1 MKEVMITLLV
11 CVVIYEIFEHVILP
25 LFWTMRYRRRK
36 SAYGPPGMIGKRC
49 VVKQWENTR
58 GKVSV
63 GGELW
68 NATSESQLIPG
79 SEAVIRDINN
89 LTLMVAPSE
98 KLIET
103 TNDEIHQ
110 TINHQGSIQKPLLIH
125 PGGMFVHWPKLA
137 PVGCANRSNSSAPQS
152 CGYPVPIISCI
163 WFFYLRKRAQISL
176 TTPKSTVRRDSERF

>member
-36 SAYGPPGMIGKRC
+36 SAYGPSGMIGKRC
-49 VVKQWENTR
+49 VVKQWKGTH

-63 GGELW
+63 GWELW

-79 SEAVIRDINN
+79 SEAIIRDINN

-98 KLIET
+98 KLI
-103 TNDEIHQ
+103 
-110 TINHQGSIQKPLLIH
+110 
-125 PGGMFVHWPKLA
+125 
-137 PVGCANRSNSSAPQS
+137 
-152 CGYPVPIISCI
+152 
-163 WFFYLRKRAQISL
+163 
-176 TTPKSTVRRDSERF
+176 